1 MRKKLS
7 TGNWHERVSNHV
19 TCDFTQS

>member
-7 TGNWHERVSNHV
+7 TG
-19 TCDFTQS
+19 TT